1 MFDGKGGKKRQHTH
15 GKRHT
20 QDRKTLLA
28 KAKREREARAAQRDR
43 VKAAQLLQAFTVRR
57 REGKRFN
64 CTVRDACCLSVLLCC
79 LCCCLC
85 CSVLRAV
92 CALQCV

>member
-43 VKAAQLLQAFTVRR
+43 VKAAQLLQAFTVKR